1 MKKLYI
7 IALLTMVVLVTSCF
21 KDTNNY
27 NYSPMEKITVTG
39 LATGY
44 DRIAMVDSIN
54 LTPTATSTD
63 PNAKL
68 TYFWGIY
75 EPAVTGIIPKMDTLS
90 KTADL
95 HFFVNRSAK
104 TWGLVFGVKNTN
116 TGYQTLTTV
125 NLNIITQFTRGW
137 YVLKDDGT
145 QTDMDL
151 FLTPATF
158 VPSTSMQNVFSFVN
172 GKKINGKAK
181 MMNFDINYYTMVTG
195 INAKSRVFYVNTDKD
210 ASIINPNT
218 MLEVHDF
225 NSCFFSPPAVK
236 APNFFILGTAAQY
249 FANDGHVHSISTG
262 VQNYGLFNNYQMRDA
277 VNTPYR
283 ISDYYLSYYNM
294 APIFFDETSSSFVSA
309 GATTTV
315 LTACVDATGTA
326 MKANNNN
333 KTLLYMGLKTV
344 TAPVTG
350 IAIMKD
356 KTNPN
361 LKILS
366 TITPTVTAFKMVN
379 DTLLATSKC
388 YNGTLFTVNFTD
400 ENMLYFVVG
409 GNQVWSRNLTNKA
422 EQLQYTA
429 PAGETITYIR
439 HRKYSN
445 EVPYTFNFIMIG
457 TKNGSNYTVR
467 MFNKTAGNLAT
478 TPSVT
483 LTGTGSVADVF
494 YLAPLVTYYTFNNSY

>member
-1 MKKLYI
+1 MKKLHI
-7 IALLTMVVLVTSCF
+7 LTLSVLIVLVTSCF
-21 KDTNNY
+21 KDQNNY
-27 NYSPMEKITVTG
+27 FYNPMEKITVTG
-39 LATGY
+39 LTTSY
-44 DRIAMVDSIN
+44 DRIAMVDSLVLN
-54 LTPTATSTD
+54 PTVTSTD
-63 PNAKL
+63 PAAKL

-75 EPAVTGIIPKMDTLS
+75 EPNVTGVIPHMDTLS
-90 KTADL
+90 KTTSL
-95 HFFVNRSAK
+95 RMFVTRASK

-116 TGYQTLTTV
+116 TGYQTLTTI

-137 YVLKDDGT
+137 YVLKDDGA
-145 QTDMDL
+145 QTDLDL

-158 VPSTSMQNVFSFVN
+158 APTTKMENVFALVN
-172 GKKINGKAK
+172 GKKLNGTAK
-181 MMNFDINYYTMVTG
+181 MMNFDANYYTTVTG
-195 INAKSRVFYVNTDKD
+195 TNVKSRVFYVTSTND

-218 MLEVHDF
+218 MLEIHDF
-225 NSCFFSPPAVK
+225 NGSFFTPPANK
-236 APNFFILGTAAQY
+236 APNFFMLGTAAEY
-249 FANDGHVHSISTG
+249 FVNDGHIHSISTG

-277 VNTPYR
+277 NNSPYR
-283 ISDYYLSYYNM
+283 ISDYYLGYYNM

-333 KTLLYMGLKTV
+333 KTLLYMGLKTT

-350 IAIMKD
+350 IAVLKD
-356 KTNPN
+356 KTNPAIR
-361 LKILS
+361 ILS

-388 YNGTLFTVNFTD
+388 YNGTLFTVNYTD
-400 ENMLYFVVG
+400 ENMIYFVVG
-409 GNQVWSRNLTNKA
+409 GNQVWSRNLTNKV
-422 EQLQYTA
+422 EQLQYTV
-429 PAGETITYIR
+429 PAGETITYLR

-445 EVPYTFNFIMIG
+445 EVPYTFNFIMVGSKIG
-457 TKNGSNYTVR
+457 STYNVR
-467 MFNKTAGNLAT
+467 MFNKTAGNLAA